1 MPRARRFLNG
11 CWGFGFVFEFQLGQ
25 IASLVPIRATRAP
38 LAMGSAR
45 PTETS
50 SISLPTIKRL
60 ESQAGTMASLMSTV
74 LALKKAIAGVGV
86 DFIEENRGVAA
97 PAFACAE

>member
-1 MPRARRFLNG
+1 
-11 CWGFGFVFEFQLGQ
+11 
-25 IASLVPIRATRAP
+25 
-38 LAMGSAR
+38 
-45 PTETS
+45 
-50 SISLPTIKRL
+50 
-60 ESQAGTMASLMSTV
+60 MASLMSTV